1 MPDADALSRM
11 TVKQRVVIESTGE
24 TLTIERNAKE
34 ALDQAENDVN
44 RYKALLACLK
54 R

>member
-11 TVKQRVVIESTGE
+11 TVSQRIVVEGTGE
-24 TLTIERNAKE
+24 VLTIERNAKE

-44 RYKALLACLK
+44 RYKALMTCLK
-54 R
+54 K